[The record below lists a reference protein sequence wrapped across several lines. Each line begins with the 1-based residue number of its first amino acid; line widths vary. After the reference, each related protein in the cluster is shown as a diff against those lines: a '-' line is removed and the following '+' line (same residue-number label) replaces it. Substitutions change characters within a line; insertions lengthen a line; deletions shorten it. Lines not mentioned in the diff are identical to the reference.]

1 MYNYY
6 DPNCKHAGKGRYTEL
21 QIGPVQTIAAS
32 LVSANVCSERHWL
45 MLGDSI
51 AALLRS

>member
-21 QIGPVQTIAAS
+21 QIGPVPKRSPRLWSLQT
-32 LVSANVCSERHWL
+32 SALNAI
-45 MLGDSI
+45 G
-51 AALLRS
+51 